1 MVLLYA
7 DDTVILAESAEDLQ
21 LALNE
26 FFIYCTQW
34 KLNVNVE
41 KTKIMIFPRVL

>member
-1 MVLLYA
+1 
-7 DDTVILAESAEDLQ
+7 
-21 LALNE
+21 LNE

-41 KTKIMIFPRVL
+41 KKKDYHFF